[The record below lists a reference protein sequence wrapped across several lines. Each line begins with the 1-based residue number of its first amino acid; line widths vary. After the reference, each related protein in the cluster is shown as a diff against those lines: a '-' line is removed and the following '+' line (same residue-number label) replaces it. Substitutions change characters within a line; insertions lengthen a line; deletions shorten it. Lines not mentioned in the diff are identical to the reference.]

1 MVRSDNIAKTKQS
14 AKLTPFQEELIKALK
29 KVNEFKESCE
39 ANIVAI
45 IYKQP
50 EILYNYNLKLEE
62 FSNNIWRVYWQI
74 SNDLLF
80 IENKTVLDEITVG
93 LYLEKHSK
101 LSDKYNE
108 YGGFQT
114 IVNAGEYVQS
124 ENFEGYVQELR
135 KWNAVLRI
143 GKKGFAIQEKISEF
157 ADMTAEDIYNEYE
170 IFLNDAFLNVESEVK
185 SYNGLDGLYDLIN
198 KLDKGESVGLPL
210 YNADILSKEI
220 GGVNLNGNIYGL
232 GANSGVGKSTKAI
245 EYLFPSVLKHQEKIV
260 YIINEQ
266 DESNFRKEA
275 LIWTC
280 SNVLNK
286 PIHKYI
292 LRDGKFNDETK
303 QTLCE
308 AAEWLDKQKENKNI
322 TIIPLEQYLVKTVIK
337 IIKKYSSLGV
347 RLFVLDTLKESLDS
361 RDEATWKSMERD
373 MQDLYDTVKP
383 AGCNVGL
390 FVTYQL
396 SKSSGKT
403 RHLANFDIGQGRSIV
418 DVMSV
423 NLMMRRP
430 FEDEYE
436 GGKNE
441 ITCYRLEGKN
451 GKTKIPFKLSRDKK
465 YMITFIPKNRFGQT
479 DSFQIISEDDMSI
492 NIYKD
497 IGICNVPEDW

>member
-1 MVRSDNIAKTKQS
+1 MVRSDNIAKTIKNT
-14 AKLTPFQEELIKALK
+14 KLTPFQEELIKAVK
-29 KVNEFKESCE
+29 KVNEFKEACE
-39 ANIVAI
+39 ANIAAI

-50 EILYNYNLKLEE
+50 EILYNYNLKLDE

-74 SNDLLF
+74 ANDLLL

-101 LSDKYNE
+101 LSEKYDE
-108 YGGFQT
+108 YGGYKT
-114 IVNAGEYVQS
+114 IVNAGEYVQI
-124 ENFEGYVQELR
+124 ENFDGYVQELR
-135 KWNAVLRI
+135 KWNAVLKI
-143 GKKGFAIQEKISEF
+143 GKCGFAIQNKISDF
-157 ADMTAEDIYNEYE
+157 ADMTAEEVYNEYS
-170 IFLNDAFLNVESEVK
+170 IFLNDAFLHVESEVK
-185 SYNGLDGLYDLIN
+185 SYNGLDGLYELID
-198 KLDKGESVGLPL
+198 KLNEGEGVGLPL
-210 YNADILSKEI
+210 YNAEILSKEI
-220 GGVNLNGNIYGL
+220 GGINLNGNIYGL
-232 GANSGVGKSTKAI
+232 GASSGVGKSTKAI

-266 DESNFRKEA
+266 DQNNFRKEA

-280 SNVLNK
+280 SNILKK

-292 LRDGKFNDETK
+292 LRDGKFDEETK
-303 QTLCE
+303 QILRE
-308 AAEWLDKQKENKNI
+308 AAKWLDSQKENRNI
-322 TIIPLEQYLVKTVIK
+322 TIIPLEHYSAKTVIK
-337 IIKKYSSLGV
+337 IIKKYHSLGV

-383 AGCNVGL
+383 AACNVGL

-403 RHLANFDIGQGRSIV
+403 RHLSNFDIGQGRSIV
-418 DVMSV
+418 DVMSA

-430 FEDEYE
+430 FDDEYE
-436 GGKNE
+436 NGKNE

-451 GKTKIPFKLSRDKK
+451 KKTKIPFKLNRDKH
-465 YMITFIPKNRFGQT
+465 YMITFIPKNRFGGT
-479 DSFQIISEDDMSI
+479 DVFQIVSEDDMSI